1 MFPTNE
7 TMHRITEATTTTMQS
22 SHNGSIVV
30 SSSAVPGAVGD
41 GSGTADLQL
50 NGASGAED
58 INRFMPSN
66 CADSGLAGIP
76 NGQLGGC
83 ITDTAD
89 YMSDAFGELCLG
101 GPCSNGTG
109 GAGDQNLTQM
119 LLPNMTGGGLGEPDF
134 LNMCMNRAGNIS
146 YLNISCEFE
155 LEYAT
160 PLYGFCIP
168 VLLFVTVT
176 ANLLIVIVLSRRNMA
191 TPTNAVL
198 MGKSSGIILAR
209 WTRLCVPS
217 INPPYCNHHSKPS
230 E

>member
-7 TMHRITEATTTTMQS
+7 TMHRITEATTTTTMQS
-22 SHNGSIVV
+22 SHNGSLVV
-30 SSSAVPGAVGD
+30 SSSSSSMSGD
-41 GSGTADLQL
+41 GLGADLQL
-50 NGASGAED
+50 NGASGVEED
-58 INRFMPSN
+58 INRIMTTSN
-66 CADSGLAGIP
+66 CADSGLSDIR

-83 ITDTAD
+83 LTDTAD

-101 GPCSNGTG
+101 PCSNGTG
-109 GAGDQNLTQM
+109 AAAVASGGEQNLTQM

-209 WTRLCVPS
+209 WPRLRPVDKFATLQP
-217 INPPYCNHHSKPS
+217 
-230 E
+230 